1 MDSTLSSKRTLSS
14 LPALYPIANI
24 DSLRQPLLFV
34 EQVLAAGAAILQ
46 LRSKRLD
53 DQSFLQFAQKAVRIR
68 DQTWLSSGQ
77 RCVLLLNDRVDLS
90 SVSGADGVHLGQ
102 DDLPVPEARNLLG
115 EAAVIGL
122 STHNRAQ
129 LEAAPQDM
137 LDYLAIGPIFQTS
150 SKRNPDP
157 TLGLDSLQ
165 GLSKCTHRPL
175 VAIGGITEQ
184 NADEVFLRGAQ
195 SVAMIGAL
203 ERCDDLSPLFAR
215 ISQLRASTQ
224 DMEVA

>member
-1 MDSTLSSKRTLSS
+1 MDSTLNSKRTLSS

-24 DSLRQPLLFV
+24 DSLRQPLVFV
-34 EQVLAAGAAILQ
+34 EQVLSAGAEILQ
-46 LRSKRLD
+46 LRSKQLD
-53 DQSFLQFAQKAVRIR
+53 DRSFLDFALKAVKIR
-68 DQTWLSSGQ
+68 DQISLSSGQ

-90 SVSGADGVHLGQ
+90 SISGADGVHLGQ
-102 DDLPVPEARNLLG
+102 DDLPVPETRKLLG

-129 LEAAPQDM
+129 LESAPQEM

-157 TLGLDSLQ
+157 TLGLNSLQ
-165 GLSKCTHRPL
+165 DLSKRIFRPL

-184 NADEVFLRGAQ
+184 NADEVFRGGAQ
-195 SVAMIGAL
+195 SVAMISAL
-203 ERCDDLSPLFAR
+203 ERCKELSETIAR
-215 ISQLRASTQ
+215 VSKLRAYTQ
-224 DMEVA
+224 AVV